1 LNIKYWQDY
10 RNELSIW
17 QNHFIKMVI
26 MDNLDERLVTLLR
39 HNGRRSISD
48 LAVETET
55 SRATVRSRIER
66 MENDGSIIGY
76 TVILRADA
84 VEAAI
89 RGIMMIEIEGH
100 VTDRVIRTLGGFPEI
115 SEIHTTNGRWDL
127 IVELNAATLS
137 DFDAVLRR
145 IRLVPGITGSE
156 TSLLLS
162 TPRSTR
168 ARL

>member
-1 LNIKYWQDY
+1 MDKLDH
-10 RNELSIW
+10 ELI
-17 QNHFIKMVI
+17 
-26 MDNLDERLVTLLR
+26 TLLR

-48 LAVETET
+48 LAIETCA
-55 SRATVRSRIER
+55 SRATIRNRIEK
-66 MENDGSIIGY
+66 MEAEGTILGY

-100 VTDRVIRTLGGFPEI
+100 VTDRVLKSLSGLPEI
-115 SEIHTTNGRWDL
+115 SSIHTTNGRWDL
-127 IVELNAATLS
+127 IVELSAATLT
-137 DFDAVLRR
+137 DFDSILRR

-156 TSLLLS
+156 TNLLLS